1 MSYNSK
7 YNNIFRMKKNNIYNQ
22 IYEKL
27 NSDEKF
33 PEDSKGGNMKKDKKQ
48 EIAEDVFIF
57 L

>member
-1 MSYNSK
+1 MNYNSK

-33 PEDSKGGNMKKDKKQ
+33 PEDSKAGNMKKDKK
-48 EIAEDVFIF
+48 
-57 L
+57 